1 MQNMDADQNFPRAD
15 LARKP
20 FRIGNVDLPS
30 RYLLAPLAG
39 FTNVALRLALREV
52 GGLGLATSDLISA
65 RALMQRSKRTMELVE
80 TTPDDRPLSIQ
91 IYGKEPQELSAAAQW
106 LQAYGVTT
114 IDINMGCPVHKVTRG
129 GGGAALMCEPEK
141 AVALVAAV
149 VQAVTVPVTVKMRLG
164 WDDQTLSAPYFARAF
179 EDVGVGAVTIHGRT
193 REQAFKGS
201 VNRAGI
207 RATVEA
213 VRSIPVIGNG
223 DIRNAADARL
233 MFEET
238 GCSAV
243 AIGRGALLNP
253 WIFSQL
259 SKLEQVGET
268 PRIASF
274 GERLQ
279 FMHRHYNLLVR
290 FRGEHI
296 GCLLFR
302 KVANWYCRVI
312 KPGKDIQQKLIR
324 IDSASEFE
332 ELVVEISRRIDL
344 RGTEPLP
351 DYALP
356 VPGGPIEH
364 W

>member
-1 MQNMDADQNFPRAD
+1 MADMDADLNFPRAD
-15 LARKP
+15 LARTP

-65 RALMQRSKRTMELVE
+65 RALTQRSRRTMELVE
-80 TTPDDRPLSIQ
+80 TTSEDRPLSIQ
-91 IYGKEPQELSAAAQW
+91 IYGKEPQELAAAAQW

-149 VQAVTVPVTVKMRLG
+149 VQSVKVPVTVKMRLG

-259 SKLEQVGET
+259 SKLEQTGEM

-279 FMHRHYNLLVR
+279 FMHTHYNLLVR

-324 IDSASEFE
+324 IDSATDFE
-332 ELVVEISRRIDL
+332 EIVVEIGRRIDL